1 MTTITLLPITTITHI
16 SQEVVEL
23 ERSRKAQDWIED

>member
-23 ERSRKAQDWIED
+23 EGKQEGS

>member
-23 ERSRKAQDWIED
+23 EGKQEVS